1 MGDSQLSAAKKAKN
15 DEFYT
20 RMTDIEHE
28 LVHYKD
34 HFKGKV
40 VLCNCD
46 DPFESNFFKYF
57 ALNFNRLGLKRLTA
71 ACYSGSSLASRASK
85 SMSGRLS
92 RTSPRRAS
100 STMLFLMCHAS
111 ASRLSSVTDSKPSPY
126 SLRRT
131 QWASGS

>member
-1 MGDSQLSAAKKAKN
+1 MGNSQLSAAKRAKN

-57 ALNFNRLGLKRLTA
+57 ALNFNHLGLKRLIAT
-71 ACYSGSSLASRASK
+71 CYSGSPIAAASTSHPCSTMTWMNRPAATA
-85 SMSGRLS
+85 R
-92 RTSPRRAS
+92 RTKQS
-100 STMLFLMCHAS
+100 STSSATPPAMAAS
-111 ASRLSSVTDSKPSPY
+111 IWTTSGTCSIPG
-126 SLRRT
+126 RT
-131 QWASGS
+131 N

>member
-1 MGDSQLSAAKKAKN
+1 MGNSQLSAAKKAKN

-28 LVHYKD
+28 LVHCKD

-57 ALNFNRLGLKRLTA
+57 ALNFNHLGLKRLTA
-71 ACYSGSSLASRASK
+71 TCYSGSPSPAASTSRHCSTTTGTNRPAATARRTRPSSTSSATPRAMAGWIWTTSETC
-85 SMSGRLS
+85 STPG
-92 RTSPRRAS
+92 RTS
-100 STMLFLMCHAS
+100 
-111 ASRLSSVTDSKPSPY
+111 
-126 SLRRT
+126 
-131 QWASGS
+131 